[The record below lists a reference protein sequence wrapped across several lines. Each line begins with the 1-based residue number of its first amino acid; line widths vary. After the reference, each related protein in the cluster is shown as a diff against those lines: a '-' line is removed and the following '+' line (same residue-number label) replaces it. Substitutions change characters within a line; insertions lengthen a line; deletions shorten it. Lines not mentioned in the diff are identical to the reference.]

1 MSAGARYSIEEQIA
15 CVKREIGMRERLY
28 PRWVVMRKMSQA
40 KADEELD
47 AMKAALGTLERI
59 SGMVREAEL
68 RRAGG

>member
-1 MSAGARYSIEEQIA
+1 MSAGGRYSIEEQIA
-15 CVKREIGMRERLY
+15 CVKREIESREQLY
-28 PRWVVMRKMSQA
+28 PRWVTMRVWSQH
-40 KADEELD
+40 KADVELG